1 MGAGSIGWL
10 KNGAPISP
18 FLPKFYRYA
27 AKKRSRAN
35 TLSSSHFLIFTLP
48 HLLIFIT
55 FVHMID
61 QATIQRILDTAE
73 ITEVVGEFVTLKRR
87 GTNLLGLCPFHNEKT
102 PSFNVSPSK
111 GIYKCFGCGK
121 GGSAVNFIME
131 HEHLSFVESLR
142 WLAKKYHIE
151 VQEKE
156 ERPEDI
162 QERNDHESQI
172 IVSEF
177 AQKYFAAQLWDSEY
191 GRAVG
196 LSYFHERGFR
206 DEVIKKFGLGYC
218 PDGKEPFTNAA
229 LKEGYKMEFL
239 EKTGLTIKREE
250 WVRDRFSGR
259 VMFPVHSISGRV
271 IAFGGRTL
279 SQEKSI
285 AKYLN
290 SPESDIY
297 HKSRVVYGIYL
308 AKRMIIQED
317 KCYLV
322 EGYTDVIAMHQAG
335 IENVVASSG
344 TSLTVDQ
351 IRLIRRF
358 TKNIT
363 IIYDGDQAGIKA
375 SLRGIDLVLEEGINV
390 KVLPLPD
397 GEDPDSF
404 SKAMSSS
411 ALTQYIKENETDF
424 IKFKTRILLSG
435 IENDPLSRAKLI
447 TDIVSS
453 ISVIPEEIVR
463 TEYLKE
469 CSRLLEVREDVLYNE
484 IRKLKLKKNEAQAS
498 REALPPSD
506 QRTAP
511 VQPKPEATAS
521 VSNPFELEE
530 KEILRVLLKCGSLN
544 IFDYE
549 HEESGEWISET
560 VSNYILSELEIDNMV
575 SVNPNINTILEE
587 YRLHLGE
594 SEFDAMRFFTL
605 HSDPQIS
612 QFASDIISERH
623 PLSPFW
629 ERGGSHIEKEE
640 DLLQVVVPKLVRE
653 YKLRVVTTMMG
664 QIENRMKIA
673 DASKDFDLS
682 MELMGSYQKITEIK
696 KILSKQLDRT
706 VNPKM

>member
-1 MGAGSIGWL
+1 
-10 KNGAPISP
+10 
-18 FLPKFYRYA
+18 
-27 AKKRSRAN
+27 
-35 TLSSSHFLIFTLP
+35 
-48 HLLIFIT
+48 
-55 FVHMID
+55 MID
-61 QATIQRILDTAE
+61 QATVQRILDTAE

-102 PSFNVSPSK
+102 PSFNVSPAK

-121 GGSAVNFIME
+121 GGSSVNFIME

-151 VQEKE
+151 IQEKE

-177 AQKYFAAQLWDSEY
+177 AQKYFAAQLWETEY
-191 GRAVG
+191 GQAVG

-206 DEVIKKFGLGYC
+206 DEIIKKFGLGYC
-218 PDGKEPFTNAA
+218 PDGKEPFTSAA

-250 WVRDRFSGR
+250 WIRDRFSGR
-259 VMFPVHSISGRV
+259 VMFPIHSISGRV

-279 SQEKSI
+279 SLEKSI

-297 HKSRVVYGIYL
+297 HKSRVVYGIYQ

-375 SLRGIDLVLEEGINV
+375 SMRGIDLVLEEGMNV
-390 KVLPLPD
+390 KVLPLPEK
-397 GEDPDSF
+397 EDPDSF
-404 SKAMSSS
+404 SKALSAS
-411 ALTQYIKENETDF
+411 ALTLYIKENETDF
-424 IKFKTRILLSG
+424 IKFKTRILLTG
-435 IENDPLSRAKLI
+435 IENDPLARARLI
-447 TDIVSS
+447 TDIVYS

-484 IRKLKLKKNEAQAS
+484 IRKLKQKKNETPVPRDVQP
-498 REALPPSD
+498 LPE
-506 QRTAP
+506 QRTTQPQPAP
-511 VQPKPEATAS
+511 IQ
-521 VSNPFELEE
+521 VSNVENPFALEE
-530 KEILRVLLKCGSLN
+530 KEILRVLLKCGALK
-544 IFDYE
+544 IYDYE
-549 HEESGEWISET
+549 HEESGEWISESVAT
-560 VSNYILSELEIDNMV
+560 YVLSELEIDSMV
-575 SVNPNINTILEE
+575 SVDPVINTILED
-587 YRLHLGE
+587 YRLRLE
-594 SEFDAMRFFTL
+594 EPEFDAMRFFTL
-605 HSDPQIS
+605 HPDPKIS
-612 QFASDIISERH
+612 LFASDILSERH

-653 YKLRVVTTMMG
+653 YKLRVVSSMMNK
-664 QIENRMKIA
+664 IENQMKV
-673 DASKDFDLS
+673 ASDDFDRS
-682 MELMGSYQKITEIK
+682 MELMTSYQKMTEIK

-706 VNPKM
+706 VNPNK

>member
-1 MGAGSIGWL
+1 
-10 KNGAPISP
+10 
-18 FLPKFYRYA
+18 
-27 AKKRSRAN
+27 
-35 TLSSSHFLIFTLP
+35 
-48 HLLIFIT
+48 
-55 FVHMID
+55 MID
-61 QATIQRILDTAE
+61 QSTVQRILDTAE
-73 ITEVVGEFVTLKRR
+73 ITEVVGEFVTLRRR
-87 GTNLLGLCPFHNEKT
+87 GTNMIGLCPFHNEKT

-121 GGSAVNFIME
+121 GGSSVNFIME
-131 HEHLSFVESLR
+131 HEHLSFVESLK

-156 ERPEDI
+156 ESPEDI
-162 QERNDHESQI
+162 KERNDHESQI

-177 AQKYFAAQLWDSEY
+177 AQKYFATQLWESEY
-191 GRAVG
+191 GQAVG
-196 LSYFHERGFR
+196 LSYFRERGFR
-206 DEVIKKFGLGYC
+206 DEIIKKFGLGYC
-218 PDGKEPFTNAA
+218 PEGKEPFTSAA
-229 LKEGYKMEFL
+229 LKEGYKMEYL
-239 EKTGLTIKREE
+239 EKTGLTIKKEE

-259 VMFPVHSISGRV
+259 VMFPIHSISGRV

-279 SQEKSI
+279 SLEKSI

-297 HKSRVVYGIYL
+297 HKSRVVYGIFQ
-308 AKRMIIQED
+308 AKNGIIKED

-322 EGYTDVIAMHQAG
+322 EGYTDVLAMHQSG

-404 SKAMSSS
+404 SKSMSAT

-424 IKFKTRILLSG
+424 IKFKTRILLTG

-447 TDIVSS
+447 TDIVYS

-484 IRKLKLKKNEAQAS
+484 IRKLKLKKNEAQSS
-498 REALPPSD
+498 RELNPLPE
-506 QRTAP
+506 QRP
-511 VQPKPEATAS
+511 VQVQQS
-521 VSNPFELEE
+521 VQAVAPAENPFELEE
-530 KEILRVLLKCGSLN
+530 KEILRVLLKCGSMK
-544 IFDYE
+544 IYDYE
-549 HEESGEWISET
+549 HEVSGEWITESVAT
-560 VSNYILSELEIDNMV
+560 YVLSELDIDNMV
-575 SVNPNINTILEE
+575 SVNPMVNTILDD
-587 YRLHLGE
+587 YRLHLDE
-594 SEFDAMRFFTL
+594 VEFDAMRFFTL
-605 HSDPQIS
+605 HPDPRIS
-612 QFASDIISERH
+612 TFASDIISERH
-623 PLSPFW
+623 PISPFW
-629 ERGGSHIEKEE
+629 ERGGSHIEREE
-640 DLLQVVVPKLVRE
+640 DLLEVVVPKLVRE
-653 YKLRVVTTMMG
+653 YKLRVVSTMMN
-664 QIENRMKIA
+664 QIESNMKIA
-673 DASKDFDLS
+673 DAAKDFEQSL
-682 MELMGSYQKITEIK
+682 ELMGSYQKLTEIK
-696 KILSKQLDRT
+696 KILSMQLDRT
-706 VNPKM
+706 VNPKK

>member
-1 MGAGSIGWL
+1 
-10 KNGAPISP
+10 
-18 FLPKFYRYA
+18 
-27 AKKRSRAN
+27 
-35 TLSSSHFLIFTLP
+35 
-48 HLLIFIT
+48 
-55 FVHMID
+55 MID
-61 QATIQRILDTAE
+61 QATVQRILDTAE

-102 PSFNVSPSK
+102 PSFNVSPAK

-131 HEHLSFVESLR
+131 HEHLNFVESLR

-177 AQKYFAAQLWDSEY
+177 AQKYFAAQLWDTEY

-218 PDGKEPFTNAA
+218 PDGKEPFTQTA
-229 LKEGYKMEFL
+229 LQGGYKMEFL
-239 EKTGLTIKREE
+239 EKTGLTIKRDD

-259 VMFPVHSISGRV
+259 VMFPIHSISGRV

-279 SQEKSI
+279 SLEKSI

-297 HKSRVVYGIYL
+297 HKSRVVYGIYQ
-308 AKRMIIQED
+308 AKRSIIQED

-390 KVLPLPD
+390 KVLPLPEK
-397 GEDPDSF
+397 EDPDSF
-404 SKAMSSS
+404 SKSMSAS

-424 IKFKTRILLSG
+424 IKFKTKILLTG

-447 TDIVSS
+447 TDIVNS

-484 IRKLKLKKNEAQAS
+484 IRKIKQRKNESQAN
-498 REALPPSD
+498 RETPPSSEPVTIPVPV
-506 QRTAP
+506 QTVASAP
-511 VQPKPEATAS
+511 VE
-521 VSNPFELEE
+521 NPFELEE
-530 KEILRVLLKCGSLN
+530 KELLRILLKCGSLKIN
-544 IFDYE
+544 DYE

-560 VSNYILSELEIDNMV
+560 VAAYVLSELDLDNMI
-575 SVNPNINTILEE
+575 SVNPIIFTILEE

-594 SEFDAMRFFTL
+594 PEFDAMRYFTV

-653 YKLRVVTTMMG
+653 YKIRVVSAMMN
-664 QIENRMKIA
+664 QIEKQMKIA
-673 DASKDFDLS
+673 DASKDFDKS
-682 MELMGSYQKITEIK
+682 MELMASYQKLTEIK
-696 KILSKQLDRT
+696 KILAKQLDRT
-706 VNPKM
+706 VNPTK

>member
-1 MGAGSIGWL
+1 
-10 KNGAPISP
+10 
-18 FLPKFYRYA
+18 
-27 AKKRSRAN
+27 
-35 TLSSSHFLIFTLP
+35 
-48 HLLIFIT
+48 
-55 FVHMID
+55 MID
-61 QATIQRILDTAE
+61 QATVQRILDTAE

-87 GTNLLGLCPFHNEKT
+87 GTNMLGLCPFHNEKT
-102 PSFNVSPSK
+102 PSFNVSPAK

-177 AQKYFAAQLWDSEY
+177 AQKYFAAQLWETEY
-191 GRAVG
+191 GKAVG

-206 DEVIKKFGLGYC
+206 DEIIRKFGLGYC

-239 EKTGLTIKREE
+239 EKTGLTIKRDD

-297 HKSRVVYGIYL
+297 HKSRVVYGIYP

-358 TKNIT
+358 TRNIT

-390 KVLPLPD
+390 KVLPLPA

-404 SKAMSSS
+404 SKALS
-411 ALTQYIKENETDF
+411 ATELATYIKENETDF
-424 IKFKTRILLSG
+424 IKFKTKILLNG
-435 IENDPLSRAKLI
+435 IENDPLSRARLI

-484 IRKLKLKKNEAQAS
+484 IRKLRQKKSEAPVS
-498 REALPPSD
+498 REVSPLPE

-511 VQPKPEATAS
+511 ERVEPLLLAATD
-521 VSNPFELEE
+521 NPFELEE
-530 KEILRVLLKCGSLN
+530 REILRMLLKCGSLK
-544 IFDYE
+544 IYDFE
-549 HEESGEWISET
+549 HEESGEWITES
-560 VSNYILSELEIDNMV
+560 VAAYILSELEIDNMV
-575 SVNPNINTILEE
+575 SVNPVIQTILEE
-587 YRLHLGE
+587 YRLHLTE
-594 SEFDAMRFFTL
+594 PEFDAMRFFTL
-605 HSDPQIS
+605 HASHQVS
-612 QFASDIISERH
+612 QFASDILSERH

-653 YKLRVVTTMMG
+653 YKLRVVTTMMS
-664 QIENRMKIA
+664 QLESSLKSA
-673 DASKDFDLS
+673 DAVKNFDRS
-682 MELMGSYQKITEIK
+682 MELMTSYQKLTEIK

-706 VNPKM
+706 VNPIHR

>member
-1 MGAGSIGWL
+1 
-10 KNGAPISP
+10 
-18 FLPKFYRYA
+18 
-27 AKKRSRAN
+27 
-35 TLSSSHFLIFTLP
+35 
-48 HLLIFIT
+48 
-55 FVHMID
+55 MID
-61 QATIQRILDTAE
+61 QATVQRILDIAE

-102 PSFNVSPSK
+102 PSFNVSPAK

-151 VQEKE
+151 VVEKE

-177 AQKYFAAQLWDSEY
+177 AQKYFAAQLWETEY

-206 DEVIKKFGLGYC
+206 DEILRKFGLGYC
-218 PDGKEPFTNAA
+218 PDGKDPFTQSA

-239 EKTGLTIKREE
+239 EKTGLTIKRDD
-250 WVRDRFSGR
+250 WIRDRFAGR
-259 VMFPVHSISGRV
+259 VMFPIHSISGRI

-279 SQEKSI
+279 SHEKSI

-358 TKNIT
+358 TRNIT
-363 IIYDGDQAGIKA
+363 IIYDGDSAGIKA

-390 KVLPLPD
+390 KVLPLPE

-404 SKAMSSS
+404 SKAMSASELS
-411 ALTQYIKENETDF
+411 GYIRENETDF
-424 IKFKTRILLSG
+424 IKFKTKILLTG
-435 IENDPLSRAKLI
+435 IENDPLSRARLI

-484 IRKLKLKKNEAQAS
+484 IRKLKARKNEAQTA
-498 REALPPSD
+498 RDLLPQPEPRSE
-506 QRTAP
+506 TE
-511 VQPKPEATAS
+511 QPKPVALRPVE
-521 VSNPFELEE
+521 NPFELEE
-530 KEILRVLLKCGSLN
+530 KEILRVLLKCGSLK
-544 IFDYE
+544 IYDYE

-560 VSNYILSELEIDNMV
+560 VATYILSELDIDNMV
-575 SVNPNINTILEE
+575 SVNPVIHTILEE

-594 SEFDAMRFFTL
+594 PEFDPMRFFTV
-605 HSDPQIS
+605 HPNPQIS

-653 YKLRVVTTMMG
+653 YKLRVVSGMMG

-673 DASKDFDLS
+673 DAAKDYDLS
-682 MELMGSYQKITEIK
+682 MDLQASHQKLKEIE
-696 KILSKQLDRT
+696 KILCKQLDRT
-706 VNPKM
+706 VIPKK

>member
-1 MGAGSIGWL
+1 
-10 KNGAPISP
+10 
-18 FLPKFYRYA
+18 
-27 AKKRSRAN
+27 
-35 TLSSSHFLIFTLP
+35 
-48 HLLIFIT
+48 
-55 FVHMID
+55 MID
-61 QATIQRILDTAE
+61 QGTIQRILDTAE
-73 ITEVVGEFVTLKRR
+73 ITEVVGEFVTLKKR
-87 GTNLLGLCPFHNEKT
+87 GTNLIGLCPFHNEKT

-121 GGSAVNFIME
+121 GGSSVNFIME
-131 HEHLSFVESLR
+131 HEHLSFVEALR

-156 ERPEDI
+156 ESPEDI

-177 AQKYFAAQLWDSEY
+177 AQKYFTSQLWESEY
-191 GRAVG
+191 GKAIG

-218 PDGKEPFTNAA
+218 PEGKEPFTQAA
-229 LKEGYKMEFL
+229 LQEGYKMEYL
-239 EKTGLTIKREE
+239 EKTGLTIRRED

-259 VMFPVHSISGRV
+259 VMFPIHSISGRV

-279 SQEKSI
+279 SQDKTI

-297 HKSRVVYGIYL
+297 HKSRIVYGIYL
-308 AKRMIIQED
+308 AKRAIIQED

-322 EGYTDVIAMHQAG
+322 EGYTDVIALHQAG
-335 IENVVASSG
+335 IENTVASSG

-390 KVLPLPD
+390 KVLPLPE

-404 SKAMSSS
+404 SKAMSSTELS
-411 ALTQYIKENETDF
+411 RYIKENETDF

-435 IENDPLSRAKLI
+435 IENDPLSRARLI
-447 TDIVSS
+447 TDIVNS

-484 IRKLKLKKNEAQAS
+484 IRKLKLKKNEAQAT
-498 REALPPSD
+498 REQSPVAEQPAIPVPPRLS
-506 QRTAP
+506 
-511 VQPKPEATAS
+511 KE
-521 VSNPFELEE
+521 VSGENPFELEE
-530 KEILRVLLKCGSLN
+530 KEILRVLLKCGSLK
-544 IFDYE
+544 IYDYE
-549 HEESGEWISET
+549 HEESGEWITET
-560 VSNYILSELEIDNMV
+560 VAAYILSELEIDNMV
-575 SVNPNINTILEE
+575 SVNPLINTILED
-587 YRLHLGE
+587 YREHVE
-594 SEFDAMRFFTL
+594 EPVFDASRFFTL
-605 HSDPQIS
+605 HPDPRVS
-612 QFASDIISERH
+612 LLASDIISEKH

-629 ERGGSHIEKEE
+629 ERGGSHIEREE

-653 YKLRVVTTMMG
+653 YKLRVVTGMMN
-664 QIENRMKIA
+664 QIENKMKIA
-673 DASKDFDLS
+673 DAAKDYDLS
-682 MELMGSYQKITEIK
+682 MELQASHLKLKEIE
-696 KILSKQLDRT
+696 KILCKKLDRT
-706 VNPKM
+706 VNPNK